1 MSDKLT
7 IEIRDSKGNPKCS
20 LMWRWGGSAF
30 SMYVA
35 ELSEA
40 IGTLNDDS
48 SQEEI
53 AKRVMEVFQGIGV
66 PRNKEWYMCD
76 GLGES
81 EYELNTKFADTH
93 GIPDGS
99 TSREGAM
106 LFTPKGIK
114 AFSEW
119 ALTLVYL
126 ELGNV
131 TPSDCFWETCVEDE
145 YGLYDW
151 EEGSEYYDDIKEDV
165 ETAKNEAYPIDK
177 SLMTEPIKT
186 KEQRDWLIHL
196 VENWEWLTDG
206 EVYYHR
212 ECE

>member
-20 LMWRWGGSAF
+20 LMWRWGGSSF

-35 ELSEA
+35 ELSQA

-48 SQEEI
+48 TQEEI

-66 PRNKEWYMCD
+66 PRNKDWYMRN

-81 EYELNTKFADTH
+81 EYELNTKFADTLR
-93 GIPDGS
+93 IPDES
-99 TSREGAM
+99 TQCEGAM

-114 AFSEW
+114 AFNEW

-131 TPSDCFWETCVEDE
+131 TPSDCFWETCVEEE
-145 YGLYDW
+145 YDLYGWD
-151 EEGSEYYDDIKEDV
+151 EGSEDYEDIKEEV
-165 ETAKNEAYPIDK
+165 ETAKREAYPIDK

-186 KEQRDWLIHL
+186 IEQRDWLIHL

-212 ECE
+212 EYE

>member
-35 ELSEA
+35 ELSQA

-48 SQEEI
+48 TQEEI
-53 AKRVMEVFQGIGV
+53 AKRVMEVFDGIGV
-66 PRNKEWYMCD
+66 PRNKDWYMRN

-81 EYELNTKFADTH
+81 EYELNTKFADTY
-93 GIPDGS
+93 GIPDES
-99 TSREGAM
+99 TRCEGAM

-114 AFSEW
+114 AFNEW

-131 TPSDCFWETCVEDE
+131 TPSDCFWETCVEEE
-145 YGLYDW
+145 YDLYGWD
-151 EEGSEYYDDIKEDV
+151 EGSEDYEDIKEEV
-165 ETAKNEAYPIDK
+165 ETAKREAYPIDK
-177 SLMTEPIKT
+177 SLMTKPIKT
-186 KEQRDWLIHL
+186 KEQRDWLISL
-196 VENWEWLTDG
+196 VEDWEWLTDG
-206 EVYYHR
+206 ESYYHR
-212 ECE
+212 EYE